1 MNRRKTVVL
10 TLAATGLVAT
20 TSAAIADNVKN
31 QVATGGGV
39 GNERL
44 LDRGASVTIPYWIQA
59 TGRECDAADGS
70 PVIISISAPE
80 AVSMTTSSLSFEAC
94 GEENS
99 KSVTFSSMTTGRY
112 SISHAVSDVVGS
124 YNFGAVDFRLI
135 VTEPVVTGPAGDDD
149 PPVDADGDGV
159 RDEDD
164 NCDDVDNADQ
174 LDADGDGFGDACDSN
189 AFAPTVLSP
198 ASDAEGT
205 EGDTLT
211 ASGEFGDDDGVS
223 GLTLTSD
230 AAPGTFTDDGDGK
243 WVWTRPTDDDAAGTV
258 TVTATDGE
266 HAPVSDTFTY
276 AAVNAK
282 PVITG
287 VTQERGGPCTVMLGA
302 TFTDVGSADTHTT
315 TVLWSDGGTDLTH
328 TFASA
333 GTYTADVTVTD
344 DDGGADT
351 ETATDL
357 RGFNTPSG
365 LLAPITTAGTRSA
378 FKVGSTIPVKVTV
391 TGCDG
396 AAVTTLTPSVQVGVG
411 AAVDPAAVREVA
423 TNGKGMTWDGAQYVY
438 NLSTKLS
445 TQGSAA
451 LGQGTYAV
459 EVSDSSFEAPVSAT
473 FDLRK

>member
-1 MNRRKTVVL
+1 MNRRKIVVL
-10 TLAATGLVAT
+10 ALAATGLVAT
-20 TSAAIADNVKN
+20 TSVALADNVVGSVEGS
-31 QVATGGGV
+31 QAVTIVAGSSGT
-39 GNERL
+39 
-44 LDRGASVTIPYWIQA
+44 ASVKVVSTNGSKDEQGCNI
-59 TGRECDAADGS
+59 DAGETL
-70 PVIISISAPE
+70 V
-80 AVSMTTSSLSFEAC
+80 LSFTGPSGVTVPDLTVAAC
-94 GEENS
+94 DVFYPITITAS
-99 KSVTFSSMTTGRY
+99 A
-112 SISHAVSDVVGS
+112 HAVSGEVTAAITTNTTGEGD
-124 YNFGAVDFRLI
+124 YNVNVRI
-135 VTEPVVTGPAGDDD
+135 PVTVTPVVVTPGGDEN
-149 PPVDADGDGV
+149 PPDTDGDGLADELDNCDIVANPDQADADADG
-159 RDEDD
+159 
-164 NCDDVDNADQ
+164 
-174 LDADGDGFGDACDSN
+174 LGDACDSN
-189 AFAPTVLSP
+189 AFVPTVLTA
-198 ASDAEGT
+198 ASGGTGT

-211 ASGEFGDDDGVS
+211 VS
-223 GLTLTSD
+223 GAFAD
-230 AAPGTFTDDGDGK
+230 AD
-243 WVWTRPTDDDAAGTV
+243 AGTV
-258 TVTATDGE
+258 LELTADNSAGDFTDNGDGTWTWTLPTTDDVAATSVIVTAADGE
-266 HAPVSDTFTY
+266 HQVTDTFTY
-276 AAVNAK
+276 SAINAA
-282 PVITG
+282 PVISA
-287 VTQERGGPCTVMLGA
+287 VTQQRGGPCTVTLGA
-302 TFTDVGSADTHTT
+302 PFTDAGSNDTHTT
-315 TVLWSDGGTDLTH
+315 SVLWSDGGTDLTH

-473 FDLRK
+473 LDLRK